1 MEKIGVVIRTLNEAE
16 MLGTCLET
24 LARQQAPYEL
34 DVLVVDSGSTD
45 ATLDIARAH
54 GARIYEIAP
63 EDFDYSKALNLGIER
78 VEGDLILLLSAH
90 AIPVDEH
97 WIGAMVAPFADP
109 QVAGV
114 AARQLPWPGAPWR
127 EVLRLGRDFGSA
139 DRVFTRA
146 GNDEILF
153 SNAVSCIR
161 RSVWLAEP
169 FTLPAAEDLEWAQ
182 RVVRA
187 GWSIAYAAGAPAYH
201 SHDEGP
207 REMARRLIDVNVVE
221 SPDRR
226 RGKTFREAARLL
238 VRDAGAIVTLDES
251 GRRKLAYLREL
262 VQMVSYYVMD
272 FTRAGSIAEHRR
284 PQKS

>member
-1 MEKIGVVIRTLNEAE
+1 
-16 MLGTCLET
+16 ML
-24 LARQQAPYEL
+24 AKQQSPYEL

-63 EDFDYSKALNLGIER
+63 EEFDYSKALNLGIDR
-78 VEGDLILLLSAH
+78 VEGDLVLLLSAH

-97 WIGAMVAPFADP
+97 WIAGMAAPFADP

-114 AARQLPWPGAPWR
+114 AGRQLPWPGAPWR
-127 EVLRLGRDFGSA
+127 EVLRLGRDFGTA
-139 DRVFTRA
+139 DRVFTSSSD
-146 GNDEILF
+146 DEILF

-161 RSVWLAEP
+161 RAVWLQEP

-226 RGKTFREAARLL
+226 RGKTLREAARLL
-238 VRDAGAIVTLDES
+238 YKDAERILRLDEPV
-251 GRRKLAYLREL
+251 RRKFAHLAEL
-262 VQMVSYYVMD
+262 MQMVSYYVLD
-272 FTRAGSIAEHRR
+272 FSRAGSIAEHRR
-284 PQKS
+284 RDA

>member
-16 MLGTCLET
+16 LLGTCLET
-24 LARQQAPYEL
+24 LARQQSPYEL
-34 DVLVVDSGSTD
+34 DILIVDSGSTD

-63 EDFDYSKALNLGIER
+63 EEFDYSKALNLGIDR
-78 VEGDLILLLSAH
+78 VEGDLVLLLSAH

-97 WIGAMVAPFADP
+97 WIDGMAAPFADP

-114 AARQLPWPGAPWR
+114 AGRQLPWPDAPWR
-127 EVLRLGRDFGSA
+127 EVLRLGRDFGTA
-139 DRVFTRA
+139 DRVFTTA
-146 GNDEILF
+146 SDDEILF

-161 RSVWLAEP
+161 REVWLQEP

-226 RGKTFREAARLL
+226 RGKTLREAARLL
-238 VRDAGAIVTLDES
+238 YKDAGRILRLDEPV
-251 GRRKLAYLREL
+251 RRKFAHLAEL
-262 VQMVSYYVMD
+262 MQMVSYYVLD

-284 PQKS
+284 RGA